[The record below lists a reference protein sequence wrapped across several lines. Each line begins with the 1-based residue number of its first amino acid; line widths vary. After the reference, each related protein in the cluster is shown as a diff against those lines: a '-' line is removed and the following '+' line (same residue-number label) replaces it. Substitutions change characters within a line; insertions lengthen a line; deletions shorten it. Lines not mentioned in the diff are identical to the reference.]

1 VSDVR
6 IDWGLRRARVAK
18 GEFIRSLGKVTQVV
32 GLIVEAVGQEAFVG
46 ELCRI
51 RGAKGHAVW
60 AEVVG
65 FRGGTLLLMPLGE
78 LYGIRPGSEVVTSG
92 RPFEVAVSGSLLGR
106 IVDGLGHP
114 IDGKGPLVVEARCSV
129 HRRPP
134 SPMTRVPILEP
145 LPTGIRAI
153 DGLLT
158 CGKGQ
163 RVGIFSGSGVG
174 KSTLLGMIARY
185 TEADVSVIALVGER
199 GREVK
204 DFITRELGESGLRR
218 SVVVVA
224 TSDEPPLLR
233 RQAANV
239 ATAIAEYFRDRGKHV
254 LLVMDSLTRFALAQR
269 EIGLSVGEPP
279 TTRGYP
285 PSAFALLPRLLER
298 AGTGESGGSITGL
311 YTILVEGDDMNEPV
325 ADHARAILDGHIVLS
340 RDLAER
346 NHYPPIDVLASVSR
360 LMPAVAPQAVMKGAV
375 KVRELLAAYR
385 QSHDLINIGAYVSGS
400 NTKVDEALRSMARI
414 EAFLCQSVDERADFP
429 GTIERLATLFAPEA
443 GMEATSPRK
452 IASSRLADASYL
464 AATSLNAVSGTE
476 TRVVA

>member
-1 VSDVR
+1 MTECR
-6 IDWGLRRARVAK
+6 IDWGALRARAAR

-32 GLIVEAVGQEAFVG
+32 GLVVEAVGQEAFIG

-51 RGAKGHAVW
+51 RCAKGREVL

-65 FRGGTLLLMPLGE
+65 FRGETLLLMPLGE
-78 LYGIRPGSEVVTSG
+78 LHGIRPGSEVVADG
-92 RPFEVAVSGSLLGR
+92 RSFEVAVCAALLGR
-106 IVDGLGHP
+106 VVDALGRP
-114 IDGKGPLVVEARCSV
+114 IDGKGPLPVEARCSV
-129 HRRPP
+129 QRPP
-134 SPMTRVPILEP
+134 PAPMMRAPITDP
-145 LPTGIRAI
+145 LSTGIAAI

-163 RVGIFSGSGVG
+163 RVGIFSGSGIG

-185 TEADVSVIALVGER
+185 TEASVNVIALVGER

-204 DFITRELGESGLRR
+204 EFITRELGEAGLKR
-218 SVVVVA
+218 SVLVVA
-224 TSDEPPLLR
+224 TSDEPALLR
-233 RQAANV
+233 RQAAYV
-239 ATAIAEYFRDRGKHV
+239 ATAIAEYFRDQGKQV
-254 LLVMDSLTRFALAQR
+254 LLMMDSLTRFALAQR

-298 AGTGESGGSITGL
+298 AGTTDNGGSITGL

-360 LMPAVAPQAVMKGAV
+360 LMPAVAPQKVKQAAA

-385 QSHDLINIGAYVSGS
+385 QAQDLISIGAYVSGS
-400 NTKVDEALRSMARI
+400 NAKVDEALRNMTRI
-414 EAFLCQSVDERADFP
+414 EGFLRQSTDDRSDFH
-429 GTIERLATLFAPEA
+429 TTAHRVTTLFAPEA
-443 GMEATSPRK
+443 GPEAASPRK
-452 IASSRLADASYL
+452 PVSLRPETSYL
-464 AATSLNAVSGTE
+464 AAASLLPAGSSE
-476 TRVVA
+476 TAVVA